1 MAKDTAIKELI
12 FKIADD
18 AMILG
23 HRNSEWTGIGPT
35 LEEDIAFSSMAQ
47 DKIGHAYQLYKI
59 LHEQFGEADP
69 DTLAFK
75 RSEKDYRSCHF
86 VEIPTTDYAFSLVR
100 HFMFDFADALRFE
113 ALQNSSFEPLSQL
126 ANKVKGEIKYHT
138 MHADVWVKL
147 LGKGNEE
154 SKARM
159 QSAIN
164 EALPYALGIFEPSDH
179 EADLV
184 ANGIYTSDEELKN
197 QWLENISKLIEQSD
211 LVMPDIAAI
220 EPIYGGRKGY
230 HSEHLEGLLA
240 EMTEVLRIDPQA
252 NW

>member
-1 MAKDTAIKELI
+1 MTKDIAIKELI

-35 LEEDIAFSSMAQ
+35 LEEDIAFSSMSQ

-59 LHEQFGEADP
+59 LHEQYGEASP
-69 DTLAFK
+69 DELAFK
-75 RSEKDYRSCHF
+75 RDEKAFKSCHF

-100 HFMFDFADALRFE
+100 HFLFDYADALRFE
-113 ALQNSSFEPLSQL
+113 ALQNSSVESLKQL

-138 MHADVWVKL
+138 MHANVWVKM
-147 LGKGNEE
+147 LGQGNEE

-159 QSAIN
+159 QTAIN
-164 EALPYALGIFEPSDH
+164 EAMPYALGIFEPSEN
-179 EADLV
+179 EAELIEAGV
-184 ANGIYTSDEELKN
+184 YTNEEKLKE
-197 QWLENISKLIEQSD
+197 QWLNNISELIEKSG
-211 LVMPDIAAI
+211 LKMPDVSKL
-220 EPIYGGRKGY
+220 EPVYGGRKGY
-230 HSEHLEGLLA
+230 HSEHLAPLLL
-240 EMTEVLRIDPQA
+240 EMTEVMRIDPNA